1 MTTNFS
7 RVVAYDKVI
16 KVAADTVKL
25 EMHKEEIKLVEQ
37 SKAWVYSLEC
47 KGERNWGCREMI
59 RWSDYQNYKGYKIN
73 HSENLGLFLETI
85 CCYSIERGYK

>member
-47 KGERNWGCREMI
+47 KG
-59 RWSDYQNYKGYKIN
+59 
-73 HSENLGLFLETI
+73 
-85 CCYSIERGYK
+85 

>member
-25 EMHKEEIKLVEQ
+25 EMHKEEIKLR
-37 SKAWVYSLEC
+37 S
-47 KGERNWGCREMI
+47 RNML
-59 RWSDYQNYKGYKIN
+59 K
-73 HSENLGLFLETI
+73 
-85 CCYSIERGYK
+85 

>member
-37 SKAWVYSLEC
+37 SKCV
-47 KGERNWGCREMI
+47 
-59 RWSDYQNYKGYKIN
+59 
-73 HSENLGLFLETI
+73 GLL
-85 CCYSIERGYK
+85 S